1 MKFTKAEKVMT
12 SITVVL
18 GSLLLL
24 TNWNLPKAD
33 NKEST
38 VIVPSQPVPTFQP
51 VSTGNVTTKEVITI
65 NVKKEHLVTL
75 IGEVRNDNSVSVAAK
90 ITALSDSKEPTVLA
104 INSPGGS
111 VMDGALIAN
120 AIEASKTPVY
130 TVCLQLC
137 ASMAAII
144 HQYGTKRFMEDRS
157 VLMFHDA
164 AGGASG
170 YIPHML
176 SELSTI
182 NRYIERFNAFIAHRA
197 KMSLNDLDEMEHKQ
211 HWRDA
216 EDSVAQN
223 LAESVVF
230 LKVVGE
236 KDTEKAMTELFTGSR
251 RSNDKKDLPQTLE
264 MIND

>member
-12 SITVVL
+12 SIAVVL
-18 GSLLLL
+18 GSLLLV
-24 TNWNLPKAD
+24 TSWNLPKAD
-33 NKEST
+33 NKESS
-38 VIVPSQPVPTFQP
+38 VLIPSQPVPTLQP
-51 VSTGNVTTKEVITI
+51 VGNSNVTVKEVITV

-75 IGEVRNDNSVSVAAK
+75 IGEVRNANSVSVAAK

-111 VMDGALIAN
+111 VMDGALVIN
-120 AIEASKTPVY
+120 AIEASKAPVH

-170 YIPHML
+170 YIPHIL
-176 SELSTI
+176 SELTTI
-182 NRYIERFNAFIAHRA
+182 NKYIERFNAFIAHRA

-223 LAESVVF
+223 LADNVVF

-236 KDTEKAMTELFTGSR
+236 KDTEKAMVELFTGSKH
-251 RSNDKKDLPQTLE
+251 SDDKKILPQTLE